1 MQSGR
6 RECKFD
12 GLLTYPEYVVVANT
26 STDSC
31 SQEAEVSFAISGG
44 LIKRAHP
51 YLLLSGEEAFSTS
64 RGSKCGPY
72 RTQGSGRVRC

>member
-6 RECKFD
+6 RERKFD
-12 GLLTYPEYVVVANT
+12 KLQSYPEYVVLINT

-31 SQEAEVSFAISGG
+31 SQEAEVSSAISDG

-51 YLLLSGEEAFSTS
+51 YLLLSAEEVFSTS
-64 RGSKCGPY
+64 KGCKRRPC
-72 RTQGSGRVRC
+72 RTQGSGGVGG